1 MIVIGTDPGGINIK
15 TALFHREK
23 GFGRIPAKIEGFK
36 IKCEITATEGTL
48 QYSAFLAF
56 EDL

>member
-1 MIVIGTDPGGINIK
+1 MIVIGTDPGDTNIK
-15 TALFHREK
+15 NALFHREK
-23 GFGRIPAKIEGFK
+23 GFLRIPENIEGFE
-36 IKCEITATEGTL
+36 IKCEITATKGTL